1 MPFTVLICVCN
12 SRKFHRSK
20 GQGNESQNLRCF
32 TARFACVG
40 AEVFS
45 GSRYAAYACGSN
57 FVRRLP
63 VSLLCESEI
72 IEGGA
77 TEIAGRKLAER
88 DHRSR
93 QALTFSPKETPK
105 CWDDVTLPMVRLVRA
120 SSLFSSRN
128 SLCSLDTEAY
138 DPSGLP

>member
-1 MPFTVLICVCN
+1 MPFTVLICVCD
-12 SRKFHRSK
+12 SRKFHRST
-20 GQGNESQNLRCF
+20 GQGKESQNLRCF

-88 DHRSR
+88 DHRGAVDR
-93 QALTFSPKETPK
+93 VHHEQGVALH
-105 CWDDVTLPMVRLVRA
+105 A
-120 SSLFSSRN
+120 S
-128 SLCSLDTEAY
+128 DGDAVGGT
-138 DPSGLP
+138 